1 MSKTTTI
8 RLFIINMDSIML
20 NVSCKLLNFLFI
32 SFTILI
38 VTVALGTEP
47 PRVIFH
53 THKTIYHL
61 FIITINHQ
69 IPSPIVIGT
78 YHLPRLIITD
88 TCHLCTIKSLRR
100 LPLLIITGTHH
111 LLPLTTIGTHLR
123 PLSTVTDIHHL
134 PLPTTTDPCYLPLI
148 IIIIITYDHK
158 SRVIIIPYITI
169 NHAPYL
175 LSV

>member
-8 RLFIINMDSIML
+8 RLFTINMYSIIL
-20 NVSCKLLNFLFI
+20 NVSCKLLNFLLI

-61 FIITINHQ
+61 FIITISHQ
-69 IPSPIVIGT
+69 IPSPIVT
-78 YHLPRLIITD
+78 DTCHLPRPIITD
-88 TCHLCTIKSLRR
+88 TCHLCTTKSLRR

-111 LLPLTTIGTHLR
+111 LLPLTTIGTHLH

-134 PLPTTTDPCYLPLI
+134 PLPTITDACYLPPI
-148 IIIIITYDHK
+148 ITTITTYDHK
-158 SRVIIIPYITI
+158 SRVIITPYIII
-169 NHAPYL
+169 NHIPYL